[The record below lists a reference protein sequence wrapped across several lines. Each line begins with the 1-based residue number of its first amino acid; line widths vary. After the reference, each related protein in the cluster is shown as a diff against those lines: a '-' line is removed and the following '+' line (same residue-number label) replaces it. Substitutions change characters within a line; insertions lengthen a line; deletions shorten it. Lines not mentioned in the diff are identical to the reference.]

1 MRLRFGD
8 APRPQWDV
16 GVICFRGPGGSE
28 AVVKRLGARPVAG
41 KALYGIEPSRE
52 RPLVH
57 ETSVGAH
64 RVVIVSECIWGAP
77 QAAILVEELAG
88 LGARAV
94 LGFGVAGGLVP
105 ELPKGTQIVALAA
118 SVTDGTSRAY
128 TARADEVMA
137 EPGLAD
143 MLHIAA
149 TRLGVPLVAVTVA
162 TADALYRE
170 TPADVRRWLA
180 LGARAVN
187 METAPLYAAAAAC
200 GVRSLWLGH
209 VSDSLLDDGAWD
221 SWQRPVAFTDVTVEL
236 LAAFLGDLAGR
247 ASLSPRDARRG
258 LEW

>member
-1 MRLRFGD
+1 MRLRFGG

-16 GVICFRGPGGSE
+16 AVICFRGPAGSQ

-57 ETSVGAH
+57 EASAGDH
-64 RVVIVSECIWGAP
+64 RVVVVSECIWGAP

-88 LGARAV
+88 LGARVV

-105 ELPKGTQIVALAA
+105 ELPKGTQIVAPAA

-128 TARADEVMA
+128 TSATEVTADPELAAALAAAAAR
-137 EPGLAD
+137 LA
-143 MLHIAA
+143 
-149 TRLGVPLVAVTVA
+149 VPVVPVTVA
-162 TADALYRE
+162 TVDALFRE
-170 TPADVRRWLA
+170 TPADVRRWLGI
-180 LGARAVN
+180 GARAVN

-209 VSDSLLDDGAWD
+209 VSDSLLDDGAWE
-221 SWQRPVAFTDVTVEL
+221 SWQRPAVFTDVTVEL
-236 LAAFLGDLAGR
+236 LAGLLAGLAGR
-247 ASLSPRDARRG
+247 SP
-258 LEW
+258 